1 MLAYFERKDIHTRSM
16 MDSNDNNHLQSQ
28 FISLIQHSTSLLHR
42 LDKNL
47 DWSYIITAGN
57 GEETELSSSTQT
69 INGNAVLD
77 NNNQHENV
85 DDDDSSSDEDDM
97 MMMLGGYS
105 DSEDDESPSSKSN
118 RNNTSNSDEDVVVIV
133 EEDDAEYTLLK
144 RASVVHSALLL
155 SLPPPT
161 KTSTTS
167 TADVRKIVEQL
178 ISAILSGKSSKS
190 TSTTTSSS
198 SNEDKLVST
207 LSYFISSSSSS
218 STDNKQP
225 IKTISAQRW
234 KNICLTNS
242 LLVVQFLLHLM
253 KQQNQSN
260 TTTATTS
267 VLDEW
272 NGIILPLL
280 FGNNSFESSSSL
292 FILNDALRD
301 TLLNL
306 SSFTTSSSP
315 CSIDQCQTTVDM
327 CLSTLKQHVTSST
340 KEEQVGS
347 SSIRRQRYIIMVVC
361 HVLIRLYDGIMSSS
375 SSFQFKKDNEGGGVN
390 NDKMLLDVVRYGM
403 HQTVLLILRG
413 ICYYEAEG
421 GGGKPMLSLES
432 LRPITGMLLPKL
444 YPNDDESSGGEG
456 KGKSDVIVADE
467 RAVEL
472 WNEILLLLQP
482 YSEDTQDDG
491 KRRRCCQNWY
501 VLC

>member
-1 MLAYFERKDIHTRSM
+1 MPARLLFQRVSTTRRFLSGPSAIDSGRIDEIVPVATDIAPTQVV
-16 MDSNDNNHLQSQ
+16 DEDE
-28 FISLIQHSTSLLHR
+28 
-42 LDKNL
+42 D
-47 DWSYIITAGN
+47 DV
-57 GEETELSSSTQT
+57 SSS
-69 INGNAVLD
+69 D
-77 NNNQHENV
+77 
-85 DDDDSSSDEDDM
+85 DEDDM

-105 DSEDDESPSSKSN
+105 DSEDDESPSFKSN
-118 RNNTSNSDEDVVVIV
+118 KNNNNNKSDEDTVVIV
-133 EEDDAEYTLLK
+133 EEDDAEYLNEETSSLLK

-161 KTSTTS
+161 TTS
-167 TADVRKIVEQL
+167 TASTADGKKLVEQL

-198 SNEDKLVST
+198 SDEDKLVST
-207 LSYFISSSSSS
+207 LSYIISSSSSS

-234 KNICLTNS
+234 KNVCLTNS

-280 FGNNSFESSSSL
+280 FGKNSFESSSSL

-306 SSFTTSSSP
+306 SSFTTSSSSP
-315 CSIDQCQTTVDM
+315 CSIDQCQTTVNM

-340 KEEQVGS
+340 KEEQGGS
-347 SSIRRQRYIIMVVC
+347 SSRRQRYIIMVVC

-375 SSFQFKKDNEGGGVN
+375 SSFQFKKDYEGGGVN

-421 GGGKPMLSLES
+421 GGGGKSILSLES

-444 YPNDDESSGGEG
+444 YPNDDESSGGDG

>member
-1 MLAYFERKDIHTRSM
+1 M
-16 MDSNDNNHLQSQ
+16 MDTNDNNNHLQSQ

-42 LDKNL
+42 LDKNV
-47 DWSYIITAGN
+47 DWSSIITAATGSSN
-57 GEETELSSSTQT
+57 NNEETKPSSSTQT
-69 INGNAVLD
+69 INGGNAVLD
-77 NNNQHENV
+77 NDNQDEDED

-118 RNNTSNSDEDVVVIV
+118 NNNNNTSNSDEDVVVIV

-167 TADVRKIVEQL
+167 TADGRKIVEQL

-198 SNEDKLVST
+198 SDEDKLVST
-207 LSYFISSSSSS
+207 LSYIISSSSSS

-234 KNICLTNS
+234 KNVCLTNS

-260 TTTATTS
+260 TTATTS

-306 SSFTTSSSP
+306 SSFTTSSSSP
-315 CSIDQCQTTVDM
+315 CSIDQCQTTVNM

-340 KEEQVGS
+340 KEEQGGS
-347 SSIRRQRYIIMVVC
+347 SSRRQRYIIMVVC

-421 GGGKPMLSLES
+421 GGGKSMLSLES

-444 YPNDDESSGGEG
+444 YPNDDESSGGDG